1 MKFLLNIQI
10 KKGILKLRKKGI
22 LFVLVP
28 TLCVVTWHTAT
39 MISVCFQITN
49 DRYYTV
55 TIAVDDGGGG
65 GGGEHDNKCLL
76 EIRYPYLN
84 MYWVLPTMM

>member
-28 TLCVVTWHTAT
+28 TLCVVTCHTAT
-39 MISVCFQITN
+39 MDQCVFSEKN
-49 DRYYTV
+49 EMYNTV
-55 TIAVDDGGGG
+55 TIAVNEH
-65 GGGEHDNKCLL
+65 EHDEHDEHDIK
-76 EIRYPYLN
+76 
-84 MYWVLPTMM
+84 